1 MSLGNC
7 DYTKIFNIVII
18 VRYSHVLMA
27 SAQKKV
33 NLFHNSSRLF
43 NYLLEK
49 VIYHTD
55 CYNNFSLFTETIRNA
70 LQQDIKA
77 TKRRLL

>member
-7 DYTKIFNIVII
+7 DYTKIFNIFII
-18 VRYSHVLMA
+18 VRDFHLLNA
-27 SAQKKV
+27 IAQKKV
-33 NLFHNSSRLF
+33 NVFHNSSTLF

-55 CYNNFSLFTETIRNA
+55 CYNNFSLFTETI
-70 LQQDIKA
+70 
-77 TKRRLL
+77 